1 MVKGIAS
8 ESERMVRTSI
18 TIPESMK
25 KQMDELD
32 INWSAVMRQAIK
44 QKIEGENQVDVIEA
58 LLLNEKL
65 RKRAPE
71 GWDSVKVIRAWR
83 RRRS

>member
-1 MVKGIAS
+1 MVKSVAD
-8 ESERMVRTSI
+8 ESEKMVRTSI

-44 QKIEGENQVDVIEA
+44 QKLEGENQVDVIEA
-58 LLLNEKL
+58 LLLNETLK
-65 RKRAPE
+65 KTAPE

>member
-1 MVKGIAS
+1 MVKSVAD
-8 ESERMVRTSI
+8 ESEKMVRTSI

-44 QKIEGENQVDVIEA
+44 QKLEGENQVDVIEA

-65 RKRAPE
+65 KKTAPE

>member
-1 MVKGIAS
+1 MVKGDTG
-8 ESERMVRTSI
+8 ESEKMVRTSI

-25 KQMDELD
+25 RQMDELD
-32 INWSAVMRQAIK
+32 INWSAIMRQAIK
-44 QKIEGENQVDVIEA
+44 QKIEGENQTDIIEA
-58 LLLNEKL
+58 MLLNEKL
-65 RKRAPE
+65 RKAAPE